1 MLNKKNI
8 FRYPGLLAF
17 LFLLTVFY
25 SCNSN
30 TDKLDD
36 PKNSLPIKL
45 NGEVLTYAP
54 DLDITTCEV
63 IGMCDCC
70 SGNYLFINEQEF
82 IAVEYCEA
90 DKIYFKGTYE
100 IKNRTVI
107 LRLYGLIIEQIFD
120 WSSEADTT
128 AIPETKYL
136 ISERKIEPSTITL
149 VQLDCEKNI
158 SFETGNEETPFA
170 AINNNLKL
178 PDLIEEMKADG
189 VWEKLKR

>member
-8 FRYPGLLAF
+8 FRYLEFWVCLFF
-17 LFLLTVFY
+17 LPVIY

-30 TDKLDD
+30 TDKHND
-36 PKNSLPIKL
+36 PKDISPITLK
-45 NGEVLTYAP
+45 GEVLTYAP
-54 DLDITTCEV
+54 DLDVTTCEV

-82 IAVEYCEA
+82 IAIEYCEA
-90 DKIYFKGTYE
+90 DKLYFKGSYE

-107 LRLYGLIIEQIFD
+107 LSFDGWVIERFFD

-128 AIPETKYL
+128 TTTETKYL
-136 ISERKIEPSTITL
+136 ISERKIEPSVITL

-158 SFETGNEETPFA
+158 SFETGIEETPFA

-178 PDLIEEMKADG
+178 SDLIEEMKTDG

>member
-45 NGEVLTYAP
+45 NGKVLTYAP
-54 DLDITTCEV
+54 DLDITTCEI

-82 IAVEYCEA
+82 IAIEYCEA
-90 DKIYFKGTYE
+90 DRLYFKGTYE
-100 IKNRTVI
+100 INNRTVI
-107 LRLYGLIIEQIFD
+107 LRFDGLVIEQIFD

-136 ISERKIEPSTITL
+136 ISERKIEHSTITL